1 MPDPIVCYF
10 DFPSAHT
17 YLGLNQLQDV
27 AAKHDRAIDWRPV
40 SIMDLWKAHDYMP
53 IGNPIA
59 KGRYI
64 KKDFIRT
71 AGLLGLPLNIPP
83 SFPAGDLS
91 GARQLAWHVRANDPD
106 KAGALCVALMKRLL
120 GGRQGRRRA
129 RRAGG
134 GRRVSRRRCR
144 GGCRRRDR
152 RRCGQG
158 LRRRNPDSGRGR
170 RLRRAAHGGRR
181 RTLLGPRPHPLHRHV
196 AGAAGG
202 ITAGGNPGAQ
212 PGGCAAAA

>member
-106 KAGALCVALMKRLL
+106 KAGALCVALMNAYWADGKDVVEPDVL
-120 GGRQGRRRA
+120 A
-129 RRAGG
+129 EVAASAG
-134 GRRVSRRRCR
+134 V
-144 GGCRRRDR
+144 D
-152 RRCGQG
+152 
-158 LRRRNPDSGRGR
+158 
-170 RLRRAAHGGRR
+170 AEA
-181 RTLLGPRPHPLHRHV
+181 V
-196 AGAAGG
+196 
-202 ITAGGNPGAQ
+202 
-212 PGGCAAAA
+212 AAAATDDAAAKACADETRTAAEAGVFGAPHMVVDGEPFWGHDRIRYIDMWLAQQAE